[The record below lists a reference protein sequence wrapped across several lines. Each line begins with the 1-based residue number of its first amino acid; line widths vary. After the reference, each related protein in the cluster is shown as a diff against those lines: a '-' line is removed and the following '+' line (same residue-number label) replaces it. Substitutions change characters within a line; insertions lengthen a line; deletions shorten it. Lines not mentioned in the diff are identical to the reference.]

1 MIMAAAD
8 VQIANETSQIEKHQ
22 SQNETHK
29 S

>member
-8 VQIANETSQIEKHQ
+8 VKIANETSQIEKYQ
-22 SQNETHK
+22 SQNETYK